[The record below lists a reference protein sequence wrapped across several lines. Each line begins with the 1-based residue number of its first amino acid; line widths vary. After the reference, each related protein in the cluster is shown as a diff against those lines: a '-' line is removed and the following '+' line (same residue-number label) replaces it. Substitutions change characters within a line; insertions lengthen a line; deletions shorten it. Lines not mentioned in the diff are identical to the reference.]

1 MPVDER
7 RVCEITFH
15 VRYAETDAM
24 GVVHHAAYLIWFE
37 EGRSAF
43 IREQG
48 WSYADIEASGFFLV
62 AVELE
67 ARFLRAARYDQQIT
81 VRTWIEDY
89 KSRAIVFGCQVVD
102 SCAGRSFFN
111 ASLKLICVNAEGQ
124 STRIPPTWHAWLG
137 S

>member
-1 MPVDER
+1 MLADER

-15 VRYAETDAM
+15 VRYAETDTM

-48 WSYADIEASGFFLV
+48 WSYADIEASGYFLV
-62 AVELE
+62 AAELE

-102 SCAGRSFFN
+102 SCSGQSFFS
-111 ASLKLICVNAEGQ
+111 ATLKLICVNAKGQ
-124 STRIPPTWHAWLG
+124 GTRIPPTWHAWLG